1 MGSRRRSAGL
11 AAIALAAGGLLP
23 LALAPFD
30 LWPLMLV
37 SAVALF
43 GVLRHA
49 PSARSAFW
57 HGWLFGVGK
66 YGVGASWIYVSI
78 HVYGAAAPPLA
89 AGLVA
94 VFVAGLALFPALMAW
109 AHRRRRCDGAWVGT
123 QFAALWVAAEWV
135 LTWFLSG
142 FPWLFAGDA
151 FLDTPLAGWAP
162 VGGVLLVSL
171 VAVGSA
177 TLAFVAVA
185 ERRWRLLL
193 APVLLWAAGAA
204 LGTVHWTE
212 RTEARTVALVQG
224 DLPQETKWTAA
235 GLAAALARYEQ
246 LTAAAWDQDIVVWPE
261 AALPALQRH
270 VAGSIAAMQQ
280 KAPAPTADLIH
291 GALVAEPAT
300 VAPGGVPEARN
311 TYNAALSTAGGE
323 YRKRRLVPFGEYVP
337 LESILRGLIT
347 FFDLPT
353 SHISPGP
360 SKQPALPAAGLDV
373 AIAICYEI
381 AYPAMVAAQA
391 RDADLLATISNDT
404 WFGASIGPA
413 QHLQIARMRALENG
427 RYLLRATNNG
437 ITAIVDDRG
446 RVVEALPQFRPGVL
460 FGTVYAT
467 AGATPYA
474 RFGNAPVLA
483 LLALAAL
490 AVVNRMRRAWARS
503 GHPSARG
510 KRTTV

>member
-1 MGSRRRSAGL
+1 MGVANRGHWAGL
-11 AAIALAAGGLLP
+11 AAIALAAGAVLP
-23 LALAPFD
+23 LALAPFA
-30 LWPLMLV
+30 LWPLMLA
-37 SAVALF
+37 SAAALF
-43 GVLRHA
+43 GVLRRVS
-49 PSARSAFW
+49 SARSAFW

-94 VFVAGLALFPALMAW
+94 LFVAGLALFPALMAW
-109 AHRRRRCDGAWVGT
+109 AHCRLRREGAWAGL
-123 QFAALWVAAEWV
+123 QFALLWVAAEWV
-135 LTWFLSG
+135 LTWLLSG

-151 FLDTPLAGWAP
+151 FLETPLAGWAP

-171 VAVGSA
+171 IAVGSA
-177 TLAFVAVA
+177 TLMFTAVA
-185 ERRWRLLL
+185 ERRWRLLY
-193 APVLLWAAGAA
+193 APAALWAAGAA
-204 LGTVHWTE
+204 LGTVDWTE

-246 LTAAAWDQDIVVWPE
+246 LTAAAWAQDIVVWPE
-261 AALPALQRH
+261 AALPALHRH
-270 VAGSIAAMQQ
+270 VADAIDAMRQR
-280 KAPAPTADLIH
+280 APAPRADLIH
-291 GALVAEPAT
+291 GALVAEPAA
-300 VAPGGVPEARN
+300 VPPGGTPPSRR

-337 LESILRGLIT
+337 LESILRGLIA

-353 SHISPGP
+353 SHMSSG
-360 SKQPALPAAGLDV
+360 SAQQPALPAAGLEV

-391 RDADLLATISNDT
+391 RDAALLATISNDT

-437 ITAIVDDRG
+437 ITAIVDERG
-446 RVVEALPQFRPGVL
+446 QVVNALPQFRPGVL

-474 RFGNAPVLA
+474 RFGNALVLG
-483 LLALAAL
+483 LLALGAL
-490 AVVNRMRRAWARS
+490 AAAGQWGWRRWRSYTMRRS
-503 GHPSARG
+503 PSP
-510 KRTTV
+510 